1 MKNDKKRR
9 FFNSI
14 AVILLLAG
22 CFSVTVISAQKK
34 TNQLKEN
41 QSVAV
46 SGKQDREYW
55 SQLLYKISY
64 PVVHNLAEE
73 TLKKNMPLEV
83 GPDYY
88 LQVKKVTYLEAVGRT
103 MAGIAPWLA
112 LPDDNTKE
120 GIMRKKLRD
129 ELLKGLT
136 HAVDPNSPDYLNFR
150 TEQQPIVDAAY
161 MAQAFLRA
169 PKALWDPLDAVTKN
183 RIIEEFKTLRT
194 RSGAY
199 NNWLLFAGI
208 NEAFLL
214 SVGEQPDPVR
224 IDFARKKMIEWY
236 VGDSWYSDGAL
247 FSMDYYNSY
256 VIHPM
261 MVDFLKV
268 LAEKNKIKPEEYET
282 ALKRMVRY
290 SEFLE
295 RVISPEGT
303 YPPFGR
309 SITYRT
315 AAFQALAQTA
325 LMEKLPSHISPE
337 QVRCALTAVMHR
349 MYDECNNFD
358 EKGWLYLGFCGH
370 QPMIADQ
377 YTSTGSLYMATL
389 GFLTLGLPEN
399 NIFWTGPAA
408 DWTSKKAWNNQPFK
422 KDYKVEY

>member
-9 FFNSI
+9 FSNSI

-22 CFSVTVISAQKK
+22 CLSVTDISAQKK

-194 RSGAY
+194 RSGAN

-325 LMEKLPSHISPE
+325 LIEKLPSHISPE

>member
-1 MKNDKKRR
+1 
-9 FFNSI
+9 
-14 AVILLLAG
+14 
-22 CFSVTVISAQKK
+22 
-34 TNQLKEN
+34 
-41 QSVAV
+41 
-46 SGKQDREYW
+46 
-55 SQLLYKISY
+55 
-64 PVVHNLAEE
+64 
-73 TLKKNMPLEV
+73 MPQEV
-83 GPDYY
+83 GPEYY

-120 GIMRKKLRD
+120 GAMRKKLRE
-129 ELLKGLT
+129 ELLKGLS

-169 PKALWDPLDAVTKN
+169 RQALWDPLDAVTKK

-236 VGDSWYSDGAL
+236 VGDSWYSDGSL

-268 LAEKNKIKPEEYET
+268 LADKNKVKQDEYEI
-282 ALKRMVRY
+282 AVKRMVRY

-295 RVISPEGT
+295 RIISPEGS
-303 YPPFGR
+303 YPAFGR
-309 SITYRT
+309 SVTYRT

-325 LMEKLPSHISPE
+325 LMEKLPDHISPA
-337 QVRCALTAVMHR
+337 QVRCALTSVMHR

-399 NIFWTGPAA
+399 NIFWTGPAE

>member
-9 FFNSI
+9 FSNSI

-22 CFSVTVISAQKK
+22 CLSVTDISAQKK

-325 LMEKLPSHISPE
+325 LMEKLPNHISPE

>member
-9 FFNSI
+9 FSNSI

-22 CFSVTVISAQKK
+22 CLSVTDISAQKK

>member
-1 MKNDKKRR
+1 MKNGLKRR
-9 FFNSI
+9 FSNTI
-14 AVILLLAG
+14 ATVLLLAG
-22 CFSVTVISAQKK
+22 CLSITNVSAQGSKNKSKK
-34 TNQLKEN
+34 SESATVTGKE
-41 QSVAV
+41 
-46 SGKQDREYW
+46 DREYW

-73 TLKKNMPLEV
+73 RLKKNMPVEV

-112 LPDDNTKE
+112 LPDDVTKE
-120 GIMRKKLRD
+120 GAMRKKLRE

-169 PKALWDPLDAVTKN
+169 PKALWEPLDSITKK
-183 RIIEEFKTLRT
+183 RIVEEFKTLRT

-208 NEAFLL
+208 NEVFLL

-224 IDFARKKMIEWY
+224 IEFARKKMIEWY
-236 VGDSWYSDGAL
+236 AGDSWYSDGAL

-268 LAEKNKIKPEEYET
+268 LADKNKIKQEEYET
-282 ALKRMVRY
+282 AVKRMIRY

-295 RVISPEGT
+295 RMISPEGS
-303 YPPFGR
+303 YPAFGR

-325 LMEKLPSHISPE
+325 LMEKLPDHIAPA
-337 QVRCALTAVMHR
+337 QVRCGLTAVMHR

-358 EKGWLYLGFCGH
+358 ENGWLYLGFCGH

-389 GFLTLGLPEN
+389 GFLALGLPADN
-399 NIFWTGPAA
+399 PFWTSPAA
-408 DWTSKKAWNNQPFK
+408 DWTSKKAWSSQPFK